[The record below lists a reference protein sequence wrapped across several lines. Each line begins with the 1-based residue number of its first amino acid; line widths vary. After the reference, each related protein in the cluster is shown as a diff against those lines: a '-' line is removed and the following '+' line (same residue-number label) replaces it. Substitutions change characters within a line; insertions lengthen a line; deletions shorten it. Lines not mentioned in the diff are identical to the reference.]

1 VRRATLSAI
10 ERSDTRLLHRRQ
22 RVAAAADR
30 ALERAAD
37 RLDTARA
44 GVRRVPA
51 RLDPEV
57 RHLDA
62 LATRLRLLD
71 PIHTLSRGWS
81 ITRAADGTIVRSADE
96 LAPGATIITTFAA
109 GAARSRVEEIAP

>member
-1 VRRATLSAI
+1 
-10 ERSDTRLLHRRQ
+10 
-22 RVAAAADR
+22 
-30 ALERAAD
+30 
-37 RLDTARA
+37 
-44 GVRRVPA
+44 
-51 RLDPEV
+51 
-57 RHLDA
+57 
-62 LATRLRLLD
+62 LLD